1 MSEKGEAAMRYRN
14 GWIFTE
20 RGYVRGGLCVENGR
34 FGSVT
39 ADAPEEPDAVD
50 LGGMRVL
57 PGLIDLH
64 IHGGCGADV
73 SDGEPAA
80 LLRMARFLLQNGV
93 TSFVPTAVTLPSE
106 TLKHALAAVKTLRD
120 SRPDGAARVLG
131 ARMEGPYLSERRKGA
146 HNAAYLRKPD
156 LEAFRRLYDDCG
168 GIIRIVDVA
177 PETEDAGSFIR
188 AASWLCRVSVA
199 HTDAEYSTA
208 SAAFDAGASQLTHLF
223 NAMPPLLHREP
234 GVIGAASE
242 RGVLAELIA
251 DGVHVHPSAVR
262 AAFRLFPERV
272 CLISD
277 AIRCCGMPD
286 GTYELGGQPVFLS
299 DHAARLGDGTLAGSV
314 ITLWEGMT
322 NAIRFGIPED
332 TAIRAA
338 SLRPAEAIGMA
349 DELGSI
355 APGKRADFVVCDEK
369 YRIRSVFTNG
379 LSQNICEQT

>member
-1 MSEKGEAAMRYRN
+1 MRYRN

-20 RGYVRGGLCVENGR
+20 RGYVRGGFCVENGR
-34 FGSVT
+34 FVSVT

-106 TLKHALAAVKTLRD
+106 TLNHALAAVKTLRD

-168 GIIRIVDVA
+168 GIIRIVDVI
-177 PETEDAGSFIR
+177 DR
-188 AASWLCRVSVA
+188 
-199 HTDAEYSTA
+199 
-208 SAAFDAGASQLTHLF
+208 
-223 NAMPPLLHREP
+223 
-234 GVIGAASE
+234 
-242 RGVLAELIA
+242 
-251 DGVHVHPSAVR
+251 
-262 AAFRLFPERV
+262 
-272 CLISD
+272 
-277 AIRCCGMPD
+277 
-286 GTYELGGQPVFLS
+286 
-299 DHAARLGDGTLAGSV
+299 LAGDLAAEV
-314 ITLWEGMT
+314 IHCHQAHAVKYTDCGRDDVFQLEV
-322 NAIRFGIPED
+322 F
-332 TAIRAA
+332 
-338 SLRPAEAIGMA
+338 
-349 DELGSI
+349 ELELH
-355 APGKRADFVVCDEK
+355 V
-369 YRIRSVFTNG
+369 
-379 LSQNICEQT
+379 LS